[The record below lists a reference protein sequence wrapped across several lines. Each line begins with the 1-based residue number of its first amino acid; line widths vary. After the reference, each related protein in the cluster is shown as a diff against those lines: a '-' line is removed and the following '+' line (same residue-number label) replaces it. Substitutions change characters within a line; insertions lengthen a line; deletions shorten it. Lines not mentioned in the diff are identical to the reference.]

1 MLNRRCVATNYFSSQ
16 LKRWFSCFF
25 HVSRK
30 QHSFKQLK
38 PLFSFKTAHSM
49 MASWLAT
56 TLCMKMNQISEWNKI
71 KSWNN
76 SNRSCFSRW
85 IHWSASSLC
94 LKRTFYNFSFRG
106 SFFMLNSLTR
116 QSENS
121 TIIIEKKNK
130 RFRFSTFERRDNQVR
145 VLFNSILSHVKDLGH
160 WHVARAVFERRLAI
174 DLLAAARM
182 SAIFTKLLVSM
193 VVDCR
198 LLLAKSFYLSVRWVE
213 IIQRHTRVSLSATTI
228 NQVNWS
234 QSKSLR
240 LIETSWR
247 STNQSVE
254 SRVTSTF
261 EVKRFQA
268 ACTNFI

>member
-1 MLNRRCVATNYFSSQ
+1 MLD
-16 LKRWFSCFF
+16 
-25 HVSRK
+25 
-30 QHSFKQLK
+30 
-38 PLFSFKTAHSM
+38 
-49 MASWLAT
+49 
-56 TLCMKMNQISEWNKI
+56 
-71 KSWNN
+71 
-76 SNRSCFSRW
+76 
-85 IHWSASSLC
+85 
-94 LKRTFYNFSFRG
+94 
-106 SFFMLNSLTR
+106 SLTR

-121 TIIIEKKNK
+121 TIIIEKNK

-198 LLLAKSFYLSVRWVE
+198 LLLAQSFYLSVRWVE